1 MQYGDFVKNKQSILY
16 PCIPGL
22 KSCLHTRTQNAKQIQ
37 ALLLFIEN
45 LTTCFTFCILHTTCL
60 SPTDVKLLSALPNL
74 WVKIQAFLRLEVHYS
89 ACRISTSRHPFSQAS
104 IASWC
109 QDCCLQFLVLFMGN
123 GTTFHQLVP
132 LVQLI
137 NTLWS
142 HVPGDFTACVVFF
155 LDLPKNGLLGGSSY
169 DLVLF
174 HLNHVRPS
182 SKFFRSI
189 FILMFIFQFVHDYFY
204 LSHRS

>member
-60 SPTDVKLLSALPNL
+60 SPTDVNLLSALPNL
-74 WVKIQAFLRLEVHYS
+74 WVKIQALLRLEVHYS
-89 ACRISTSRHPFSQAS
+89 ACRISTSRHHFSQAS
-104 IASWC
+104 RASWC
-109 QDCCLQFLVLFMGN
+109 QDCCLKW
-123 GTTFHQLVP
+123 HHVP
-132 LVQLI
+132 STCATCPADQY
-137 NTLWS
+137 TLRS
-142 HVPGDFTACVVFF
+142 HVPGDITACVVFF
-155 LDLPKNGLLGGSSY
+155 LDLPKNGLSGGSSY